1 MRSGGRVV
9 NPWPHGQLQGMRK
22 RRIRKEKRRGQKV
35 VFLRKEKKRKK
46 GLSFFFF
53 PRWYFRSFQQRMDQ
67 TGKQLF
73 FSFHFFSFIFL
84 SFFRGEFFF
93 SFFIFPFFEV
103 MIIGAGFF
111 LNFLI

>member
-46 GLSFFFF
+46 DLSFFFLS
-53 PRWYFRSFQQRMDQ
+53 RWYFRSFQQRLDQ

-73 FSFHFFSFIFL
+73 FSFLFISFLLFSFPFSEGNFL
-84 SFFRGEFFF
+84 FLF
-93 SFFIFPFFEV
+93 SFLL
-103 MIIGAGFF
+103 F
-111 LNFLI
+111 LRL